1 VRIAGGLCVVLAAAL
16 GACTA
21 SSPTTVPESPRIT
34 ASQQGAGHS
43 TGNGLAAIPASSGA
57 DVALQLE
64 ALLGLHSILAADM
77 MRARVRADDD
87 LAQSANAALGLNTT
101 AIADLLQPVI
111 GTTAREQFMT
121 SWTEHIQALFNYAR
135 GVATKDSDVRAD
147 SHRELVEYEDALGRF
162 FAAQSDG
169 RLTRAAAR
177 AAVDKHV
184 NHLVAGIDAYAA
196 HDYRASAT
204 IYRLSYAHSFDL
216 GASLSHALLP
226 AKVGATLDSPAQ
238 TLRTSLTHLL
248 GEHVALMMATV
259 RSSVGDQRDFTA
271 MGAAVNA
278 NTLDLTA
285 AFDSLFG
292 PAAARRF
299 QARWADHVDHLL
311 AYTSAAVRND
321 DSGRQNARR
330 GMREFDSSF
339 AAFLSAAT
347 ENRLPGTAM
356 VGTFE
361 DYDRRLLSEIDAYV
375 SNDHERAQAVREQLY
390 AETFTVAQQLS
401 GAIGATL
408 GARLPR
414 GGSQTGGGGTAV
426 HFQGG

>member
-1 VRIAGGLCVVLAAAL
+1 MPE
-16 GACTA
+16 
-21 SSPTTVPESPRIT
+21 SSPITT
-34 ASQQGAGHS
+34 SQRGAGQGTH
-43 TGNGLAAIPASSGA
+43 GGLAAIPASSGA

-101 AIADLLQPVI
+101 AIADLLQPII
-111 GTTAREQFMT
+111 GATAREQFT
-121 SWTEHIQALFNYAR
+121 TLWTEHIQALFNYAR
-135 GVATKDSDVRAD
+135 GAATKDSDVRAD
-147 SHRELVEYEDALGRF
+147 ARRELVEYEDDLARF
-162 FAAQSDG
+162 FAAQSDE
-169 RLTRAAAR
+169 RLAPAAAL

-184 NHLVAGIDAYAA
+184 EHLLEGVDAYAA
-196 HDYRASAT
+196 QDYRASAK
-204 IYRLSYAHSFDL
+204 IYRLSYAHSFEV
-216 GASLSHALLP
+216 GAVLSHALLP

-259 RSSVGDQRDFTA
+259 RSSVGDQKDFTA
-271 MGAAVNA
+271 MGAAINA

-311 AYTSAAVRND
+311 AYTSATVRKD
-321 DSGRQNARR
+321 AAGRQNARQ
-330 GMREFDSSF
+330 GMRDFDSSF

-361 DYDRRLLSEIDAYV
+361 DYDRRLLAEIDAYV
-375 SNDHERAQAVREQLY
+375 SNDHERAQAVRQQLY

-414 GGSQTGGGGTAV
+414 GGSQTGGGGTAIR
-426 HFQGG
+426 FLQGG